1 MSEKMFPDQNEIIV
15 CGSCGKDVIAKRW
28 NTHACDVGPDATN
41 PPKEVAGEGP
51 YHLGAWYN
59 AEEGTEEETIE
70 GPGFP
75 KGIDSFE
82 LTNEILN
89 IAYAQGLA
97 AKEAEFEKINVR
109 LMKAEAEL
117 AKATDRWEKLQE
129 FLREEALNLV
139 ADFVDDKAKFKG

>member
-1 MSEKMFPDQNEIIV
+1 MSEKMFPDQNE
-15 CGSCGKDVIAKRW
+15 
-28 NTHACDVGPDATN
+28 PDATN

-82 LTNEILN
+82 LTHEILN

-117 AKATDRWEKLQE
+117 AKATDRWESLEKKLE
-129 FLREEALNLV
+129 IRLSGYLNNEPGLELSSDLRAIKKEM
-139 ADFVDDKAKFKG
+139 DDLKGGLK